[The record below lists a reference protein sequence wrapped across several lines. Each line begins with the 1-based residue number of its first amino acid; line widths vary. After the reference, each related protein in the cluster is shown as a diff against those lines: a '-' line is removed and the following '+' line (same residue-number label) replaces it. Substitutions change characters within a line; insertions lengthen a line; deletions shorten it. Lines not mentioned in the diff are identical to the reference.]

1 MSEKPIRA
9 ALVGVGAWGRVL
21 ANAAAQSAKI
31 DFVCCVGRNPERLA
45 AFSRETGIPARA
57 EIAPVLADADIDA
70 VVLAVPNDLHLPY
83 AELAARA
90 GKHIYVEKPI
100 ANTIGDGLRAARLE
114 QTHGVRIV
122 VGHCAR
128 LLSGNRLIRRAIDA
142 GELGKVTQIESNF
155 SNDRALRLHPGDWR
169 WYSANSPGGPLS
181 QMAIHQF
188 DTLRYLGGDIAAVS
202 ASAARHSPVGAEVE
216 DQWIVAV
223 HFADGKLGTVV
234 SSWTSAGTY
243 NVRVTGTDALM
254 FYDVDQTN
262 WGVPERLHENA
273 TLYLQ
278 ARGTGPGAR
287 RAIEVPVGNMFR
299 DELELFAD
307 VVAHSGT
314 CELSAANGCQ
324 ALAAVYA
331 ALASA
336 ADGGRIVTLAEII
349 EQATTLDSG
358 AGATVVAAGGRG

>member
-1 MSEKPIRA
+1 MSNKPVRA

-21 ANAAAQSAKI
+21 ANAAAKSDKI

-45 AFSRETGIPARA
+45 KFSGETGIAARSDID
-57 EIAPVLADADIDA
+57 EVLADKEIDA
-70 VVLAVPNDLHLPY
+70 VILALPNDLHLPF
-83 AELAARA
+83 AEQAARA

-100 ANTIGDGLRAARLE
+100 ANTMADGLRAARLE
-114 QTHGVRIV
+114 ETHEIRIV

-128 LLSGNRLIRRAIDA
+128 LLSGNQLIRRAIDA
-142 GELGKVTQIESNF
+142 GELGTVTQIETNF

-169 WYSANSPGGPLS
+169 FYSANSPGGPLS

-188 DTLRYLGGDIAAVS
+188 DTLRFLGGDIAAVT
-202 ASAARHSPVGAEVE
+202 ASAAKHSPVGAEVE

-223 HFADGKLGTVV
+223 HFADGKLGTAV
-234 SSWTSAGTY
+234 SSWTSPGTH
-243 NVRVTGTDALM
+243 NVRVTGTAALM

-262 WGVPERLHENA
+262 WGVPEKLHEHA
-273 TLYLQ
+273 TLYRQ

-287 RAIEVPVGNMFR
+287 QAIPVPVGNMFR
-299 DELELFAD
+299 DELEMFAD
-307 VVAHSGT
+307 FVRNGGV

-331 ALASA
+331 ALVSA
-336 ADGGRIVTLAEII
+336 QEGGRIVPLEEII
-349 EQATTLDSG
+349 G
-358 AGATVVAAGGRG
+358 AAEVEVDGGRGVKVVAGWRG

>member
-1 MSEKPIRA
+1 MSNNPVRA

-21 ANAAAQSAKI
+21 ATAAAGSGKI

-45 AFSRETGIPARA
+45 AFSHETGIPAR
-57 EIAPVLADADIDA
+57 EDIQQVLADASIEA
-70 VVLAVPNDLHLPY
+70 VVLAVPNDLHLPF
-83 AELAARA
+83 AELAASA

-100 ANTIGDGLRAARLE
+100 ANTMADGVRAARLE
-114 QTHGVRIV
+114 QTYGVRIV

-128 LLSGNRLIRRAIDA
+128 LLAGNQLIRQAIDA
-142 GELGKVTQIESNF
+142 GILGTVTQIESNF

-188 DTLRYLGGDIAAVS
+188 DTLRFLGGDIAAVS
-202 ASAARHSPVGAEVE
+202 ASTARHSPVGAEVE
-216 DQWIVAV
+216 DQWIVAA

-234 SSWTSAGTY
+234 SSWTSPGTH

-287 RAIEVPVGNMFR
+287 RAIQVPQGNMFR
-299 DELELFAD
+299 AELEMFAD
-307 VVAHSGT
+307 HARDGGT
-314 CELSAANGCQ
+314 CQLSAANGCQ

-336 ADGGRIVTLAEII
+336 ARGGRTVALAEII
-349 EQATTLDSG
+349 AQAEREADRGGDSR
-358 AGATVVAAGGRG
+358 VAVAVRG